1 MNQLIGNTQISQ
13 EIPFFFSPC
22 EKKKNLEEIGS
33 FRSLNVL
40 YVRIQILKNY
50 VKVVRSKNS
59 PEHFSHKGIS
69 RNGQRQAQTRTQE
82 STPFYTEFYRYMPCP
97 SLSPKLRNYFGLSK
111 LFWIGTNCFGQVQ
124 IILVMFKLDFSGLI
138 FMIWTSPK

>member
-1 MNQLIGNTQISQ
+1 MNELIGNTQISQ
-13 EIPFFFSPC
+13 ESPHFFSLHVK
-22 EKKKNLEEIGS
+22 KKKNIEEIGS

-69 RNGQRQAQTRTQE
+69 RNGQR
-82 STPFYTEFYRYMPCP
+82 
-97 SLSPKLRNYFGLSK
+97 
-111 LFWIGTNCFGQVQ
+111 
-124 IILVMFKLDFSGLI
+124 
-138 FMIWTSPK
+138 